1 MLQEIELLQK
11 LHGIGRVF
19 DLVDTAGIE
28 EIKNNE
34 IQEQM
39 MIQTDTAIEIADV
52 VLFLTSIKEGVQ
64 RDDLEI
70 LKKLKKAKKKMVLA
84 VNKCD
89 KLRRNKSGFL

>member
-34 IQEQM
+34 IQE
-39 MIQTDTAIEIADV
+39 IAT
-52 VLFLTSIKEGVQ
+52 LPNIKKD
-64 RDDLEI
+64 RFFKI
-70 LKKLKKAKKKMVLA
+70 
-84 VNKCD
+84 
-89 KLRRNKSGFL
+89 

>member
-1 MLQEIELLQK
+1 MLK
-11 LHGIGRVF
+11 LHGIGRIF

-52 VLFLTSIKEGVQ
+52 VLFLTSVKEAVQ
-64 RDDLEI
+64 KDDLEI
-70 LKKLKKAKKKMVLA
+70 LKQLKKAKKTLA
-84 VNKCD
+84 EAVKKSDN
-89 KLRRNKSGFL
+89 LRK

>member
-1 MLQEIELLQK
+1 MLK

-28 EIKNNE
+28 EIKNDE

-52 VLFLTSIKEGVQ
+52 VLFLVQ
-64 RDDLEI
+64 KDDLEI

-89 KLRRNKSGFL
+89 KLRRNKSRFL

>member
-1 MLQEIELLQK
+1 MET
-11 LHGIGRVF
+11 LHIF
-19 DLVDTAGIE
+19 TSYKALTLVEKKQDI
-28 EIKNNE
+28 INNE

-52 VLFLTSIKEGVQ
+52 VLFLTSVKEGVQ
-64 RDDLEI
+64 KDDLEI

-89 KLRRNKSGFL
+89 KLRRNRSRFL

>member
-1 MLQEIELLQK
+1 MLLK

-52 VLFLTSIKEGVQ
+52 LLFLTSVKEGVQ
-64 RDDLEI
+64 KDDLEI

-89 KLRRNKSGFL
+89 KLRRNRSRFL

>member
-11 LHGIGRVF
+11 LHGIGRIF

-52 VLFLTSIKEGVQ
+52 VLEEGKRAVLESGVDMLPSEIIK
-64 RDDLEI
+64 L
-70 LKKLKKAKKKMVLA
+70 
-84 VNKCD
+84 
-89 KLRRNKSGFL
+89 LR

>member
-1 MLQEIELLQK
+1 MET
-11 LHGIGRVF
+11 LHIFTSYKVLT
-19 DLVDTAGIE
+19 LVEKKTDI
-28 EIKNNE
+28 INNE

-89 KLRRNKSGFL
+89 KLRRNKSRFL

>member
-1 MLQEIELLQK
+1 MQQK

-19 DLVDTAGIE
+19 DLIDTAGIE
-28 EIKNNE
+28 ELKNDE
-34 IQEQM
+34 IQTQM

-52 VLFLTSIKEGVQ
+52 VLFLTSLKEGVQ
-64 RDDLEI
+64 REDLEI

-89 KLRRNKSGFL
+89 KLRRSKSRFL

>member
-1 MLQEIELLQK
+1 MLK

-52 VLFLTSIKEGVQ
+52 VLFLTSVKEGVQ

-70 LKKLKKAKKKMVLA
+70 LKLKKAKKKMVLA

-89 KLRRNKSGFL
+89 KLRRNRSRFL